1 MEIKIA
7 ANESLQNQAVA
18 AGFGSLEQY
27 IYTLLDRDAERVAIQ
42 QGIDAL
48 NEGRTIPAEEVY
60 AGIRNKLNLPPTA
73 Q

>member
-7 ANESLQNQAVA
+7 ANESLQNQAIA

-27 IYTLLDRDAERVAIQ
+27 IYNLLDRDAERVAIQ

-48 NEGRTIPAEEVY
+48 NEGRVISSEEVY
-60 AGIRNKLNLPPTA
+60 PDIRKRLELPPTA